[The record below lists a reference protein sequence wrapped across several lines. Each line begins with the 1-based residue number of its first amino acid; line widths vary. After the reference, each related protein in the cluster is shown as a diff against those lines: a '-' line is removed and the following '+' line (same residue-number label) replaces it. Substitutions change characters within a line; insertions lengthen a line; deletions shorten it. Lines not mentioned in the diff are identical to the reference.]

1 MKQLFLYG
9 VFGGLTTV
17 LNIFAYWA
25 LTRGLSMGVVPST
38 VIAWLIAVVFAY
50 WSNRKYVFK
59 SAAVSLREIITEAG
73 EFFAAR
79 IATGVLDVIIMWLF
93 VDVLGLNDVV
103 IKTASNILV
112 IILNYAF
119 SKLLIFKG
127 ERKSKP

>member
-25 LTRGLSMGVVPST
+25 LTRGLSMGY
-38 VIAWLIAVVFAY
+38 ILNRKVVFKAVD
-50 WSNRKYVFK
+50 NVRKTAVRYYIL
-59 SAAVSLREIITEAG
+59 AACQMLISFLLVDL
-73 EFFAAR
+73 FAAK
-79 IATGVLDVIIMWLF
+79 ILKVTGVLDVIIMWLF